1 MPSLLL
7 LLLLLLL
14 WWVACVCCMDA
25 LSLTNPKG
33 TRQDAAEQ
41 QQHNVYV
48 YLSRLKKIQIVYT
61 EQTHTHTHEEDLL

>member
-1 MPSLLL
+1 
-7 LLLLLLL
+7 
-14 WWVACVCCMDA
+14 MDA